1 MNARLALLAIPAM
14 LGLFLAPVII
24 PAVLTDNDTSDGLG
38 TVPTV
43 TTSDV
48 AGCAMFC
55 AETPGCSVF
64 CDEPEPGCSMFCDT
78 PEVVAVCAIFCN
90 ETEEVR

>member
-1 MNARLALLAIPAM
+1 MVNPRLLLLVPAL

-24 PAVLTDNDTSDGLG
+24 PAVLVEDPAEDHAPAPAAVSE
-38 TVPTV
+38 
-43 TTSDV
+43 V

-55 AETPGCSVF
+55 AETRGCSAF

-90 ETEEVR
+90 NPEEVR